1 MARPSIHFGVV
12 YFSIA
17 ALVYLRPEYR
27 VLDSPVLTFIGLS
40 IIATALRIIY
50 DLSLYPQFFT
60 PLKQLPT
67 PPTRTWLRGNTK
79 SIFLETP
86 LDEMAD
92 WIRNVH
98 NDGLI
103 RYYMV
108 GNLERVLL
116 TSPKALSEVLVHKA
130 YDFCKPELVQLQLRR
145 VTGNGLLLAEGDEHK
160 LQRKNLMPA
169 FSYRHVKDLYPVFWA
184 KSAEMANLIEQDVK
198 SRNNPEDNV
207 VQIGNWASRAT
218 LDIVGL
224 AGMDHDFESLQD
236 PDNELNRQYRRF
248 FDDDPKMT
256 RIIVL
261 LGLFAVDLKILQKLP
276 VRRNKIA
283 QETSGFLRSV
293 ARQII
298 HEKREKIES
307 KTENNGVDII
317 SVALQSGTFT
327 EENLVDQMMTFLT
340 AGHETTSTAM
350 QWAIYALCK
359 HPDIQSRLREEIR
372 TSLPSISSA
381 SLAPLSAA
389 TLDSLPYLNAVC
401 NEVIRFYPSV
411 PATVRIASR
420 DTTITGV
427 PIPKDTFFM
436 ISPHIINRQEEFW
449 GPEAA
454 TFNPER
460 WIDPNT
466 GRTNKT
472 GGTSNNYALLSF
484 LHGPRS
490 CIGQGFAKVE
500 LACLVA
506 TMVGKFEM
514 ELRDP
519 NAKLEIRKGATVHPR
534 DGVMARLTPLEGW

>member
-1 MARPSIHFGVV
+1 
-12 YFSIA
+12 
-17 ALVYLRPEYR
+17 
-27 VLDSPVLTFIGLS
+27 
-40 IIATALRIIY
+40 
-50 DLSLYPQFFT
+50 
-60 PLKQLPT
+60 
-67 PPTRTWLRGNTK
+67 
-79 SIFLETP
+79 
-86 LDEMAD
+86 
-92 WIRNVH
+92 
-98 NDGLI
+98 
-103 RYYMV
+103 
-108 GNLERVLL
+108 
-116 TSPKALSEVLVHKA
+116 
-130 YDFCKPELVQLQLRR
+130 
-145 VTGNGLLLAEGDEHK
+145 
-160 LQRKNLMPA
+160 MPA

-184 KSAEMANLIEQDVK
+184 KSAEMANLIEQEIK
-198 SRNNPEDNV
+198 SRENPEDNV
-207 VQIGNWASRAT
+207 IQIGNWASRAT

-224 AGMDHDFESLQD
+224 AGMDHDFESLRD

-248 FDDDPKMT
+248 FNDDPKMT

-261 LGLFAVDLKILQKLP
+261 LGLFAVDLKLLQKLP

-298 HEKREKIES
+298 HEKREKMEN
-307 KTENNGVDII
+307 KTESNGVDII

-340 AGHETTSTAM
+340 AGHETTATAM

-359 HPDIQSRLREEIR
+359 HQDVQTRLREEIR
-372 TSLPSISSA
+372 TNLPSISTDSP
-381 SLAPLSAA
+381 APLSAA

-401 NEVIRFYPSV
+401 NEVLRFYPSV

-420 DTTITGV
+420 DTTIINT

-460 WIDPNT
+460 WIDPDT

-472 GGTSNNYALLSF
+472 GGSSNNYALLTF
-484 LHGPRS
+484 LQGPRS
-490 CIGQGFAKVE
+490 CIGQMFAKVE

-514 ELRDP
+514 ELRNPD
-519 NAKLEIRKGATVHPR
+519 AALEIRKGATVHPK

>member
-1 MARPSIHFGVV
+1 
-12 YFSIA
+12 
-17 ALVYLRPEYR
+17 
-27 VLDSPVLTFIGLS
+27 
-40 IIATALRIIY
+40 
-50 DLSLYPQFFT
+50 
-60 PLKQLPT
+60 
-67 PPTRTWLRGNTK
+67 
-79 SIFLETP
+79 
-86 LDEMAD
+86 
-92 WIRNVH
+92 
-98 NDGLI
+98 
-103 RYYMV
+103 
-108 GNLERVLL
+108 
-116 TSPKALSEVLVHKA
+116 
-130 YDFCKPELVQLQLRR
+130 
-145 VTGNGLLLAEGDEHK
+145 
-160 LQRKNLMPA
+160 MPA

-184 KSAEMANLIEQDVK
+184 KSAEMANLIEQEIK
-198 SRNNPEDNV
+198 SRKNPEDNV

-224 AGMDHDFESLQD
+224 AGMDHDFESLRD

-248 FDDDPKMT
+248 FNDDPKMT

-261 LGLFAVDLKILQKLP
+261 LGLFAVDLKLLQKLP

-298 HEKREKIES
+298 HEKREKIDS

-340 AGHETTSTAM
+340 AGHETTATAM

-359 HPDIQSRLREEIR
+359 HPDIQIRLREEIR
-372 TSLPSISSA
+372 TNLPSISST
-381 SLAPLSAA
+381 SPAPLSAA

-460 WIDPNT
+460 WIDPDT

-519 NAKLEIRKGATVHPR
+519 GAKLEIRKGATVHPK